1 MAFILQRLF
10 FCILFLHTCIANAQ
24 NWTVIGGG
32 NERANTSPYP
42 GKLNVS
48 APLWQVT
55 NASPTDLGGNIYTFG
70 DRFITT
76 RFKFA
81 FPGTARV
88 ECRSLLTGALIWTTP
103 LFVPDSKVHAMAFN
117 EDAVYVHDY
126 SENNERFYA
135 LNPETGQVKW
145 SYPSYTFGPLDGP
158 VFDCN
163 RNPIINTSRAE
174 FNQNT
179 SLLRSVDKNTGATRW
194 LKQEVVDTRPNRVK
208 AAHGS
213 TLYMITGTAFTPK
226 KLSAFD
232 LESGQ
237 LLYRSDGISGASLQ
251 NLWPFVGP
259 DGTIYVI
266 RDSGNLNAFE
276 DTGTGLTL
284 KWQYSPVNFDVLSIP
299 AIEAD
304 GNVLLLDQGRIKRIN
319 RTNGQLLASS
329 AETNLASS
337 SILLSCADSVVILSN
352 QNGLYRGFSYDLQNI
367 LWTINVG
374 SSNYYSFPN
383 LSAQGIMIGAG
394 AGTKITAY
402 SNSPQRAAL
411 ASFSASRYLISAG
424 DSIVFFDESSYLP
437 SALQWTFEGGTPS
450 SSNQQ
455 NPVIRYNE
463 TGNFR
468 VKLVA
473 QNSLGS
479 DTLLRDCYITVT
491 EATSVSDVFS
501 DKTEFSLYPNPAGD
515 FIFFNGK
522 NQIPGQKIRLINAHG
537 KCVSEELPV
546 QFPHRISLSGL
557 TAGIYQLFYGNK
569 AIPANKVVKLNRE

>member
-1 MAFILQRLF
+1 M
-10 FCILFLHTCIANAQ
+10 
-24 NWTVIGGG
+24 VIGGG
-32 NERANTSPYP
+32 NERNNTSPHP
-42 GKLNVS
+42 GKLNSS
-48 APLWQVT
+48 ASLWQVN
-55 NASPTDLGGNIYTFG
+55 NASPTDIGGNIYSFG

-76 RFKFA
+76 RFQFS

-88 ECRSLLTGALIWTTP
+88 ECRSLLTGALIWVTP
-103 LFVPDSKVHAMAFN
+103 LFVPNSKVHAMAFN

-135 LNPETGQVKW
+135 LNPQTGEVKW

-179 SLLRSVDKNTGATRW
+179 SLLRSVDKNTGLTRW

-213 TLYMITGTAFTPK
+213 TLYMITGTALTPK
-226 KLSAFD
+226 KLSAFN
-232 LESGQ
+232 LETGQ
-237 LLYRSDGISGASLQ
+237 LLYRSGPLSGASLQ
-251 NLWPFVGP
+251 NLWPFVGS
-259 DGTIYVI
+259 DGTVYVI
-266 RDSGNLNAFE
+266 RDSGDLNAFE
-276 DTGTGLTL
+276 DTGTGLSL
-284 KWQYSPVNFDVLSIP
+284 KWQFSPVNFDVLSIP
-299 AIEAD
+299 ATESD
-304 GNVLLLDQGRIKRIN
+304 GNVLIVDEGKIKRIS
-319 RTNGQLLASS
+319 RISGELMASS
-329 AETNLASS
+329 AASGLDPS
-337 SILLSCADSVVILSN
+337 STLLSCADSAVILCNRS
-352 QNGLYRGFSYDLQNI
+352 GLYLGFSYDLQTI
-367 LWTINVG
+367 LWTINAG
-374 SSNYYSFPN
+374 GSNYYAMPN
-383 LSAQGIMIGAG
+383 FSANGIMVTAG
-394 AGTKITAY
+394 SGTKITAFG
-402 SNSPQRAAL
+402 NGQQRAAL

-450 SSNQQ
+450 SSNQP

-479 DTLLRDCYITVT
+479 DTLLRDCYITVD

-501 DKTEFSLYPNPAGD
+501 DKTEFSLYPNPAQD
-515 FIFFNGK
+515 FVFINGK
-522 NQIPGQKIRLINAHG
+522 NQIPGCKIRLINAQG
-537 KCVSEELPV
+537 KCASEELPV
-546 QFPHRISLSGL
+546 RFPHRISLSGL
-557 TAGIYQLFYGNK
+557 PAGIYQLFYGNK
-569 AIPANKVVKLNRE
+569 AIPASKVVKLDRE